1 MKFLPT
7 ATPRFVAASVRSLLG
22 MGLIAGSLIGS
33 TSMRADEAPE
43 PFHPERFTDLGAPV
57 QRNAVYNHVIG
68 EDAEGN
74 ERYYQAY
81 RGTPWFLLSI
91 DPTTGEQREFIAE
104 GFDGNP
110 WSLVWASNK
119 KLYITTGGGGTDD
132 VFVFDPA
139 TEELNYLGRPT
150 DTEQVVWTI
159 AEADNGKLYGGTY
172 PNAKL
177 ISIDLKTDELTD
189 LGRISPDQ
197 PYIRNLATQG
207 DYVYCNAGPSLP
219 ACWAYNIRTGE
230 TTQIL
235 PDALRTRDL
244 LRYGTAEKRADGNV
258 YIYLPNSDNMNFR
271 VEGLEVTPVDD
282 LPPATPESHM
292 GRPDR
297 AVLTMNDGTTL
308 RVTVL
313 SGPEKYFLR
322 TPPGGKP
329 ERIEVDYTGSST
341 PLWAVEEGPD
351 GLIYGTTRTPLTLFT
366 VDPKNDHQ
374 AVALGNPMGSNG
386 QVYSW
391 QWHDDKLFMAAY
403 GGERM
408 SVWDPEQPWHF
419 GGASG
424 DNPLYLGTSKIGR
437 PSSLVVSPDGKTL
450 IAAGLPIY
458 GKTGGLLTL
467 ITPSATGESAIEYL
481 EDLWGDQSALS
492 LATVPGTDLVCVGTT
507 WRGGSGSK
515 AEPAPPR
522 LILWNAATR
531 QVEFETQAIPGNGAV
546 EQILC
551 LDGLIYATSSEHQ
564 GGVNDD
570 GFLVVFDPHQRKIL
584 HTAPLGH
591 GPGSIFGLRYR
602 EADGM
607 LYAISGDS
615 VLCIDP
621 QTYDIQR
628 LGTYPGLGYGMALA
642 DDAIYFCADTRLIRF
657 EIPPIS
663 NNE

>member
-1 MKFLPT
+1 MSLIVGSLSAST
-7 ATPRFVAASVRSLLG
+7 AT
-22 MGLIAGSLIGS
+22 
-33 TSMRADEAPE
+33 RAEDAPE

-57 QRNAVYNHVIG
+57 QRNAIYNHTIG
-68 EDAEGN
+68 EDADGN

-91 DPTTGEQREFIAE
+91 DPETGEHKEFIAE

-119 KLYITTGGGGTDD
+119 KLYITTGGGGRDD

-139 TEELNYLGRPT
+139 TEELKFLGRPT
-150 DTEQVVWTI
+150 DAEQVVWTL
-159 AEADNGKLYGGTY
+159 AEAEDGKLYGGTY

-177 ISIDLKTDELTD
+177 ISIDLETDELKD
-189 LGRISPDQ
+189 HGRVSPDQ
-197 PYIRNLATQG
+197 PYIRTLATQG
-207 DYVYCNAGPSLP
+207 PYVYANAGPALP
-219 ACWAYNIRTGE
+219 ACWAYDTRDGS

-235 PDALRTRDL
+235 PDDLRTRDL

-258 YIYLPNSDNMNFR
+258 YIYLPNRDDMNYR
-271 VEGLEVTPVDD
+271 VEGLEVTPVDE

-297 AVLTMNDGTTL
+297 AVLTLNDGATL

-329 ERIEVDYTGSST
+329 ERVEVDYTGSST

-351 GLIYGTTRTPLTLFT
+351 GLIYGTTRTPLTLFR
-366 VDPKNDHQ
+366 VDPENDH
-374 AVALGNPMGSNG
+374 AAEALGNPMGSNG

-391 QWHDDKLFMAAY
+391 KWHDGKLFMASY
-403 GGERM
+403 GGERL
-408 SVWDPEQPWHF
+408 SVWDPGKPWHF
-419 GGASG
+419 GGADG

-437 PSSLVVSPDGKTL
+437 PSSLVVAPDGETL
-450 IAAGLPIY
+450 IAAGLPTY
-458 GKTGGLLTL
+458 GMTGGLLTL
-467 ITPSATGESAIEYL
+467 ITPDASGKADIQTL
-481 EDLWGDQSALS
+481 EGLWGQQSAVS

-507 WRGGSGSK
+507 WRGGSGST

-522 LILWNAATR
+522 LLLFNAATR
-531 QVEFETQAIPGNGAV
+531 KIEFETRAIPGDGVV
-546 EQILC
+546 EQMLC
-551 LDGLIYATSSEHQ
+551 LNGLIYATTSEHQ

-570 GFLVVFDPHQRKIL
+570 GFLVVFDPHQREIL

-591 GPGSIFGLRYR
+591 GPGSIFGLRHR

-607 LYAISGDS
+607 IYALSGDS
-615 VLCIDP
+615 VLRIDP
-621 QTYDIQR
+621 QTYAIQR
-628 LGTYPGLGYGMALA
+628 LGTYPGITYGMAMA
-642 DDAIYFCADTRLIRF
+642 DDAIYFCADERLIRF

-663 NNE
+663 DQE